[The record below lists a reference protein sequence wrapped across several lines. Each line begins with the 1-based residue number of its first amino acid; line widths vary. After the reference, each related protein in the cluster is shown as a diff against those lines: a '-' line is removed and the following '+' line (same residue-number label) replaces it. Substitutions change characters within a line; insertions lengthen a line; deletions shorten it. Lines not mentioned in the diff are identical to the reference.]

1 MALLQDG
8 QLPSTCWPRATT
20 DGLCNNGTGHA
31 VYPQLS
37 SVARSWPDLRP
48 IEGVVYSL
56 IEAARSRP
64 IGAIGRGDMSHLA
77 TGQKWTY
84 RVPAGF
90 EGSRVVVGAIL
101 SFADRERIICCS
113 VSGAPRR
120 LPCGAVDLVTIPFLP
135 MTERAFHAT
144 VECLDGTDD
153 LPLGFAGALAEWS
166 DDSRG
171 LTTFTVPFEG
181 FLDRMI
187 AKQMAAIIE
196 RTAA

>member
-1 MALLQDG
+1 MFW
-8 QLPSTCWPRATT
+8 S
-20 DGLCNNGTGHA
+20 
-31 VYPQLS
+31 
-37 SVARSWPDLRP
+37 
-48 IEGVVYSL
+48 
-56 IEAARSRP
+56 IEAARGKL
-64 IGAIGRGDMSHLA
+64 IEAIGRKHMSQLA

-84 RVPAGF
+84 RAPAGF

-120 LPCGAVDLVTIPFLP
+120 LPCGAIDLVTIPFLP

-144 VECLDGTDD
+144 VAFPDGTGD
-153 LPLGFAGALAEWS
+153 LPLGFAGALADWS

-187 AKQMAAIIE
+187 AMQMAAIIE